1 MENETADLTK
11 WIESTL
17 KGKLDGAIVEVYDM
31 SGTGEHFQAQIIAPA
46 FEGKSM
52 VEQHRIVF
60 DALGDAMKAK
70 IHALSI
76 KTMTPAEW
84 EKFKKG

>member
-1 MENETADLTK
+1 MENNTVDLTK
-11 WIESTL
+11 WIETTL
-17 KGKLDGAIVEVYDM
+17 KGRLDGAIVEVHDM
-31 SGTGEHFQAQIIAPA
+31 SGSGEHFQAQIIAPA

-76 KTMTPAEW
+76 KTMTPTEW
-84 EKFKKG
+84 EKFKKS